1 MEIGMT
7 VVAERK
13 CEGFARLFLLM
24 AFRTG
29 KRFVLAEQREAGAAM
44 IKTGIVYRTPTVDVV
59 ASGAVWAEAIG
70 MRIAVAGT
78 ALGESYSREF
88 RVGCIGCHLD
98 ITQTGMAL
106 GAGDLQVQ
114 SCERIL
120 GFLVVERSCRFPRRV
135 GVARLAFRPELA
147 AVFIEMTTVACGRE
161 SLKCAGWVFF
171 GVAFAE
177 AGGDVLGSMA
187 VATLKQLMCAGEIVT
202 GKRMVKGRVAVFPIH
217 EFKIATMV
225 LDMAVFTYVVFVT
238 AM

>member
-59 ASGAVWAEAIG
+59 ASGAVRAETIG

-88 RVGCIGCHLD
+88 RVGCIGCRLD

-135 GVARLAFRPELA
+135 GVAGLAFRPELA
-147 AVFIEMTTVACGRE
+147 AVLIEVTTVACGRE
-161 SLKCAGWVFF
+161 SLKCAGWVFW
-171 GVAFAE
+171 GVTFAE
-177 AGGDVLGSMA
+177 AGGDVLGIMA
-187 VATLKQLMCAGEIVT
+187 VATLERLMCAGEIVT
-202 GKRMVKGRVAVFPIH
+202 GKRMVKGRIAVFPVH
-217 EFKIATMV
+217 EFEIAAMV
-225 LDMAVFTYVVFVT
+225 LDMAVLTGVVYVT